1 MTARLGCRRP
11 GRLASAPVLLGV
23 IAGLLGAS
31 CSNGISPTVYVF
43 DDPQLQGL
51 QPGTLLPGSRL
62 ALAGKN
68 FVPEDIGQTRVRLR
82 GTFAGQSVDVSLPA
96 RFVDYTHAEA
106 DFGGGVAAGLP
117 ADEGAFDGEATV
129 EIDNV
134 VDGLTHAS
142 PPLSLSLDLRAA
154 LTPRLDL
161 VSTGPIFVNDLVPVE
176 GDGFLLGDDEGETVA
191 VVSGCYRETGQP
203 SCTAV
208 GPVEV
213 TVTPETPGSRTRG
226 TFPFDPYIAG
236 IKPGT
241 FENGVVKLRN
251 QHGVAAGQVVR
262 ESGTLNATW
271 DVLPATIFSVAPAQA
286 SLGQYVDIAGAGFV
300 GVPAGISDPTV
311 VTTFELRG
319 TFTPDGGGGGT
330 SVALTIIGEWVS
342 GRLVRYVLNE
352 QDELG
357 RTANLREV
365 AGAFSGTIKPV
376 VMFKTQTV
384 AGDEV
389 AIAFAIGRVRQII
402 WLNFQTSYVES
413 LRHFGL
419 RAVDQPIRARV
430 LAVSQRDYAGLN
442 VEFRMERPTDF
453 ALYSE
458 VDIQGPDPNRLG
470 LLGYDNTPGK
480 DVDNVRLYDKIGGE
494 NALTREDGYP
504 GYGGVFVES
513 FFGFSEHPG
522 AFATKLDGAVAD
534 FDQLFDPFRPD
545 RGGQPVTATEL
556 AGGAVPTL
564 SSGSACPPTA
574 GGRPLQIACAM
585 FALGSMIGTTMTH
598 EVGHS
603 LGLADP
609 YGGDFHNPG
618 DLPNRLMD
626 AGGARSFNER
636 AEIFGE
642 GPAVFCEEEFQYLR
656 QILPSTEEPPGV
668 TRPPCY

>member
-1 MTARLGCRRP
+1 MTAP
-11 GRLASAPVLLGV
+11 TRLAPLLVGVLV
-23 IAGLLGAS
+23 AAA

-43 DDPQLQGL
+43 DDPQLTGL
-51 QPGTLLPGSRL
+51 QPGTLLPGSRIEL
-62 ALAGKN
+62 SGKY
-68 FVPEDIGQTRVRLR
+68 FVPEEIGQTRLRLR
-82 GTFAGQSVDVSLPA
+82 GSFGGQAVDVTLPA
-96 RFVDYTHAEA
+96 RFVDYTHCEV
-106 DFGGGVAAGLP
+106 DFEGGAAAGLP
-117 ADEGAFDGEATV
+117 GDEGAFDGEATI
-129 EIDNV
+129 EILNSA
-134 VDGLTHAS
+134 DGLTHAS
-142 PPLSLSLDLRAA
+142 APLSLSLDLRAA

-161 VSTGPIFVNDLVPVE
+161 VSTGPIFVNDAIPVE
-176 GDGFLLGDDEGETVA
+176 GDGFLLGGDEGETVA
-191 VVSGCYRETGQP
+191 VVSGCFREDGATA
-203 SCTAV
+203 CTPV
-208 GPVEV
+208 GPIEV
-213 TVTPETPGSRTRG
+213 AITPETPGSRTRG
-226 TFPFDPYIAG
+226 AFPFDPHIAG
-236 IKPGT
+236 IKPGNL
-241 FENGVVKLRN
+241 ENGVVLLRN
-251 QHGVAAGQVVR
+251 KHGAAAGAVTR
-262 ESGTLNATW
+262 ESGSLNAAW
-271 DVLPATIFSVAPAQA
+271 DVLPATVFSVSPATA

-300 GVPAGISDPTV
+300 GVPAGVSDPTV

-319 TFTPDGGGGGT
+319 TFTPAGGGGGS
-330 SVALTIIGEWVS
+330 SVSLTLIGEWVS

-352 QDELG
+352 EDELG
-357 RTANLREV
+357 QTANLREV
-365 AGAFSGTIKPV
+365 AGAFAGTIKPV

-389 AIAFAIGRVRQII
+389 PIAFDIGRVRQVI

-419 RAVDQPIRARV
+419 RAVDQQIRARV
-430 LAVSQRDYAGLN
+430 LEVAARDYAGLN
-442 VEFRMERPTDF
+442 VEFRVEPPTDF

-480 DVDNVRLYDKIGGE
+480 DVDNERLADKIGGE

-504 GYGGVFVES
+504 GYGGIFVES

-522 AFATKLDGAVAD
+522 SFATKLDGAVPD
-534 FDQLFDPFRPD
+534 FDKLFDPFRPD
-545 RGGQPVTATEL
+545 RGGQPVTAAEL

-564 SSGSACPPTA
+564 TSGSACPPTA
-574 GGRPLQIACAM
+574 GGRPMQIACAM

-609 YGGDFHNPG
+609 YGGEFHNPG

-656 QILPSTEEPPGV
+656 QILPAADAPPGV
-668 TRPPCY
+668 TRPPCF